1 MSNPS
6 VQTLS
11 FIFDNDTDH
20 ILLHQNSGE
29 GPLKRKHSGI
39 KGCPGLLEDLNNAA
53 IRSMKETTGLDVLDA
68 VLRGVIKTIQEE
80 TQTAIIYFVFETD
93 KFYGELENKLP
104 GRNKW
109 VDILN
114 IFNLE
119 MEGLVQELMPTL
131 LDGESFFEGTVHLN
145 MLEEVVSSD
154 IRICNGM

>member
-6 VQTLS
+6 IQTLS

-20 ILLHQNSGE
+20 ILLHQISGE

-39 KGCPGLLEDLNNAA
+39 KSCPGVLEDLNNAA
-53 IRSMKETTGLDVLDA
+53 IRSIVEATGLNVLDA

-80 TQTAIIYFVFETD
+80 TQNSVIYFVFESD

-104 GRNKW
+104 GRKNW

-145 MLEEVVSSD
+145 IQEEVVSSD